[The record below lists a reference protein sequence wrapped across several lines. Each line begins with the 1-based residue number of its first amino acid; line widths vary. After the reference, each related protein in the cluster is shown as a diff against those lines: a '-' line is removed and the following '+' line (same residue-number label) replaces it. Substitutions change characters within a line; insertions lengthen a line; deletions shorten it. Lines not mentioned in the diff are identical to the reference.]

1 MEIMATL
8 LIAIVCL
15 IGAIMGVLLLLALA
29 GVTAVTSLFI
39 WAVRRLR
46 GDQPVRSKAIDS
58 RGVAPCR
65 NRLCQAT
72 NPASANFCRR
82 CGQAMASLAR

>member
-29 GVTAVTSLFI
+29 GVTAVTSLFV

-46 GDQPVRSKAIDS
+46 GNQPISKAIDS